1 MSMKALEVNF
11 DGLVGPCHNYAGLAY
26 GNIASMGH
34 GLTASNP
41 RAALLQGL
49 RKMKLLADL
58 GLKQAVLPPHE
69 RPDFDA
75 LRRLGFRGADAE
87 VLSKV
92 AKEAPRL
99 LAACYSS
106 SAMWA
111 ANAATVSPSADAA
124 DGRVHFTPANLVSQ
138 FHRSVE
144 STFTGII
151 LKAIF
156 SDDAAFA
163 HHAPLPAAVH
173 FSDEGAANHT
183 RLCTDYAKKGIEL
196 FVYGRKAFGQFQRCP
211 FIFPARQALEASEA
225 VARLN
230 QLDPSSTVFAQQN
243 PAAID
248 AGVFHNDVISVG
260 NEGVF
265 VYHADAFRDSD
276 AVIGLLKRRFAEC
289 CDGRFCL
296 IEVGADEVTVK
307 EAVESY
313 LFNSQLVTLPDGGMC
328 LIAPVE
334 CEDNP
339 RTKKVLDRILYEE
352 NPIRSVL
359 FVDVRQSMKNG
370 GGPACLRL
378 RVVLTE
384 EEMGRTHQGVYLT
397 DRLFAEL
404 TSWGEQCYRDQLSP
418 ADLADPALAEEGR
431 AALDVLTQILKLG
444 SIYRFQKSGA

>member
-1 MSMKALEVNF
+1 
-11 DGLVGPCHNYAGLAY
+11 
-26 GNIASMGH
+26 
-34 GLTASNP
+34 
-41 RAALLQGL
+41 
-49 RKMKLLADL
+49 
-58 GLKQAVLPPHE
+58 
-69 RPDFDA
+69 
-75 LRRLGFRGADAE
+75 
-87 VLSKV
+87 
-92 AKEAPRL
+92 
-99 LAACYSS
+99 
-106 SAMWA
+106 
-111 ANAATVSPSADAA
+111 
-124 DGRVHFTPANLVSQ
+124 VSQ
-138 FHRSVE
+138 FHRSIE
-144 STFTGII
+144 STFTGVV

-156 SDDAAFA
+156 SDDASFA

-196 FVYGRKAFGQFQRCP
+196 FVYGRRASSQLPRCP
-211 FIFPARQALEASEA
+211 LIFPARQTLEASEA
-225 VARLN
+225 MARLH

-260 NEGVF
+260 NQGVF
-265 VYHADAFRDSD
+265 VYHADAFGDSD
-276 AVIGLLKRRFAEC
+276 AVIGMLKKRFAEC
-289 CDGRFCL
+289 CDAKLCL
-296 IEVGADEVTVK
+296 IKVGADEVTVQ

-334 CEDNP
+334 CEENP
-339 RTKKVLDRILYEE
+339 RTKKVLDRIIYEE
-352 NPIRSVL
+352 NPIRAVR

-384 EEMGRTHQGVYLT
+384 EEMGRTHQNVYLT
-397 DRLFAEL
+397 DLLFAEL
-404 TSWGEQCYRDQLSP
+404 TSWGEQYYRDQLSP